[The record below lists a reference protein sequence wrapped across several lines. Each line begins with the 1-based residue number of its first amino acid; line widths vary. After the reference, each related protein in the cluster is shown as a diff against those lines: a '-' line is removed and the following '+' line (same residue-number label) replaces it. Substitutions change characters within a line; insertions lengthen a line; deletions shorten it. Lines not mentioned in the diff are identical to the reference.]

1 MSASPRFSALSVA
14 PQDALADAHAAIHAD
29 VWRADTLARAGSP
42 VVATGDAQLNAEL
55 PGGGWPVGALTEIF
69 QPPGVHSEWRLLAPA
84 LARCGH
90 GALVLVQ
97 PPQVPFTPALRSQG
111 VASGRLLWVVAQQV
125 AQRLWAAEQALRC
138 AQVDAV
144 LVWLAQVRSDQLR
157 RLQMAAAEHAKLLFV
172 FRPQA
177 LRHDASPAALRLS
190 LSLPTPDQ
198 APHAGKHMDMFAN
211 TQANMQASTQA
222 STQAS
227 LQTDTL
233 LVELLKRRGPPLA
246 RVLHLP
252 ARSAGFSMLLAASH
266 AHALDCTSAPA

>member
-1 MSASPRFSALSVA
+1 MSSSPRFSALSVA
-14 PQDALADAHAAIHAD
+14 PQDALADVPRDIHAD
-29 VWRADTLARAGSP
+29 VWRADTLARAGTP

-69 QPPGVHSEWRLLAPA
+69 QPPGVFCEWRLLAPA
-84 LARCGH
+84 LARCGQ

-177 LRHDASPAALRLS
+177 LRNDASPAALRLS
-190 LSLPTPDQ
+190 LSLPPPDLV
-198 APHAGKHMDMFAN
+198 P
-211 TQANMQASTQA
+211 
-222 STQAS
+222 
-227 LQTDTL
+227 QTDTL
-233 LVELLKRRGPPLA
+233 LVELLKRRGPPLG
-246 RVLHLP
+246 RVLHLS

-266 AHALDCTSAPA
+266 THALDCTATPV